1 MQKNQGE
8 DNNKNSI
15 ARFHQVVDGVFD
27 DVADGVADEISGIQ
41 SQISQIE
48 SLLKDAIAS
57 LHASFDGV
65 TVETANQMQVLS
77 SLMMEAVSQH
87 DDTPNIFQQND
98 RAAEILKRFVDM
110 LIDSSR
116 SSLNALSAL
125 EGSQHRM
132 GEMVEGNRRSKA
144 LLQNMRDLCD
154 EKDEDVDMDALRAVL
169 AEAENNQSQALQSME
184 QAAGSFSDSHR
195 LIKEVASR
203 DMDDVYQS
211 KQEIETLLKH
221 FYEVTNLIASCR
233 TDVTEG
239 NGRVRHHL
247 GVAVRALQF
256 EDITS
261 QSLGHTRLHLERME
275 GFVLRMTQGLS
286 NIDPV
291 EADGVGGYADKITE
305 IHINM
310 MRYKKELALEERNP
324 VSQKNLDEGEVELF

>member
-1 MQKNQGE
+1 MM
-8 DNNKNSI
+8 KNSNDKEDKESI
-15 ARFHQVVDGVFD
+15 AYFHTVVDSVFD
-27 DVADGVADEISGIQ
+27 DVADGVADEILGIKN
-41 SQISQIE
+41 QISQIE
-48 SLLKDAIAS
+48 SLLKDAISS

-65 TVETANQMQVLS
+65 TVETAKQMQVLS
-77 SLMMEAVSQH
+77 ALMMEAVSQH
-87 DDTPNIFQQND
+87 DDTPNIFEQND

-110 LIDSSR
+110 LIDSSG

-132 GEMVEGNRRSKA
+132 REMVVESRQAKRLLNQMASSLDDVELDREALKA
-144 LLQNMRDLCD
+144 LLEQAKQHQD
-154 EKDEDVDMDALRAVL
+154 
-169 AEAENNQSQALQSME
+169 SALQTME
-184 QAAGSFSDSHR
+184 QAADSFSDSHR
-195 LIKEVASR
+195 LIKKVASR

-233 TDVTEG
+233 ADVTEG

-247 GVAVRALQF
+247 GVAIRALQF

-291 EADGVGGYADKITE
+291 EADGVGGYADKIVQ
-305 IHINM
+305 IHANM